1 MATTIVNAPTT
12 YGEDMVIGLKS
23 NISKQVGI
31 RKNVEKTLGEMNDL
45 FVQTIGTTDSFG
57 LSTEKLVWEYV
68 KINHIWWKGESEKL
82 GIFSYIDD
90 YTNKQGKVSK
100 AHYSQNGCYIS
111 RAKEGDNPI
120 SYTGHFRLTPDK
132 FDYEFFKKGEKWEI
146 KFEPKEQK
154 IQVVT

>member
-45 FVQTIGTTDSFG
+45 FVQSLGAITRLTTSRDM
-57 LSTEKLVWEYV
+57 TDKLVWDYV

-82 GIFSYIDD
+82 GIFTHIGD

-111 RAKEGDNPI
+111 RAKEGDEPI
-120 SYTGHFRLTPDK
+120 SYTGYFLMTPDK
-132 FDYEFFKKGEKWEI
+132 FDYVLTEGKDKWSI
-146 KFEPKEQK
+146 KFEPK
-154 IQVVT
+154 